1 MDNFK
6 LSHKLNLYPYIFYR
20 AMFCNDLREKH
31 EENVNIKGIDAD
43 TMGILLEYTYTSKVI
58 ITKDNVQRM
67 LEAASLFQVCTIN
80 FISNVS
86 FMDNIFT
93 CSTSNMIEKPTC
105 KRSRLSMTV
114 YCSAVCFCWVHI
126 CTSPVS

>member
-1 MDNFK
+1 
-6 LSHKLNLYPYIFYR
+6 
-20 AMFCNDLREKH
+20 MFCNDLREKH

-67 LEAASLFQVCTIN
+67 LEAASLFQVCTIS

-86 FMDNIFT
+86 LWTTFLLAALLI
-93 CSTSNMIEKPTC
+93 
-105 KRSRLSMTV
+105 
-114 YCSAVCFCWVHI
+114 W
-126 CTSPVS
+126 